1 VSGSLQLGFSDYEQ
15 VYAKKKTRPQIF
27 LEEMEA
33 TIPWDDFHAL
43 IRPVYHQPS
52 AKGGR
57 PPFPLEVMLRIHLL
71 QQWFTLSDPLMEEML
86 IDTPCFRRFAGID
99 MVSERIPDET
109 TILNFRHL
117 LEEHGIGEQ
126 IFEAVKQTLKDQ
138 GALLQEGT
146 ILDATIIH
154 APSSTKN
161 KKGERDP
168 EMHSVAKGNQWYF
181 GMRCHIGV
189 DAASGLVHSV
199 VSTAANV
206 HELNTAAE
214 RLHGEEKVVYG
225 DSGHLGIEKREAF
238 QDSACQFRIG
248 MRPGQRRALPNT
260 REGRL
265 EALNGD
271 GKSPPAG
278 EGGTSF
284 SGDQV
289 SVRLQEDAL
298 PRPQEERSEAQDAV
312 RSGQPLQDQA
322 TNTSDGMSS
331 QDQCA

>member
-15 VYAKKKTRPQIF
+15 VYAKKKTRRQIF
-27 LEEMEA
+27 LNEMEA
-33 TIPWDDFHAL
+33 TIPWDDFHEL

-57 PPFPLEVMLRIHLL
+57 PPFPL
-71 QQWFTLSDPLMEEML
+71 EEML

-117 LEEHGIGEQ
+117 LEEHGIGDQ

-161 KKGERDP
+161 KKRQRDP
-168 EMHSVAKGNQWYF
+168 EMHSVAKGNQWFF

-206 HELNTAAE
+206 HELNTAW
-214 RLHGEEKVVYG
+214 LP
-225 DSGHLGIEKREAF
+225 DTSP
-238 QDSACQFRIG
+238 
-248 MRPGQRRALPNT
+248 RPVAT
-260 REGRL
+260 EWV
-265 EALNGD
+265 
-271 GKSPPAG
+271 
-278 EGGTSF
+278 
-284 SGDQV
+284 SGDWV
-289 SVRLQEDAL
+289 GRES
-298 PRPQEERSEAQDAV
+298 
-312 RSGQPLQDQA
+312 
-322 TNTSDGMSS
+322 
-331 QDQCA
+331 

>member
-1 VSGSLQLGFSDYEQ
+1 VSGALRLGFSDYEQ
-15 VYAKKKTRPQIF
+15 VYAKKKTRRQIF
-27 LEEMEA
+27 LDEMEA

-117 LEEHGIGEQ
+117 LEEHGIGDQ

-161 KKGERDP
+161 KKRQRDP
-168 EMHSVAKGNQWYF
+168 EM
-181 GMRCHIGV
+181 
-189 DAASGLVHSV
+189 HSV

-225 DSGHLGIEKREAF
+225 DSGHLGIEKREEFA
-238 QDSACQFRIG
+238 DSPCQFRIA
-248 MRPGQRRALPNT
+248 MRPGQRRALPDT
-260 REGRL
+260 PEGRL
-265 EALNGD
+265 EDLFETAKAHLRAKVEHPFRVIKRQFGFQKTRYRGIKKNDHKLKMLFALANLY
-271 GKSPPAG
+271 KIRQRRPAM
-278 EGGTSF
+278 
-284 SGDQV
+284 
-289 SVRLQEDAL
+289 A
-298 PRPQEERSEAQDAV
+298 
-312 RSGQPLQDQA
+312 
-322 TNTSDGMSS
+322 
-331 QDQCA
+331 